1 MKIGIFGGSFNPP
14 HKMHLKIAE
23 YLLDNNYLD
32 KVIIVPTGNQYK
44 YKNNLISDK
53 HRYEMLKIM
62 AKNDNRITV
71 SDYELKDHVVYTCET
86 LAHFKEEYPSDQI
99 YFICGTDNL
108 SYIDKWKNGLDILT
122 NYKIIVIDR
131 STNRVDELL
140 EQFKEYKDNICVAP
154 LEMEEV
160 SSTNVR
166 ELIQNKKYDEAR
178 ELIDGEVM
186 DYILKE
192 KLYESE

>member
-1 MKIGIFGGSFNPP
+1 MKIGIFGGSYNPP
-14 HKMHLKIAE
+14 HKMHLKIAQ
-23 YLLDNNYLD
+23 YLLNNNYLD
-32 KVIIVPTGNQYK
+32 KIIIVPTGSQYK
-44 YKNNLISDK
+44 YKNNLVSDQ

-62 AKNDNRITV
+62 TKKDKRLVV

-86 LAHFKEEYPSDQI
+86 LAHFKEEYQGNQI
-99 YFICGTDNL
+99 YFICGADNL
-108 SYIDKWKNGLDILT
+108 SYIDKWKNGLEILS

-160 SSTNVR
+160 SSTTVR
-166 ELIQNKKYDEAR
+166 ELIQNKKYVEAR

-192 KLYESE
+192 KLYES